1 MNVLFAYQ
9 QIDAGDCEHN
19 DKQDDCRCGCVG
31 RVAAGVAV
39 EHVVDIAHNGVHA
52 RCIQVRPKECHR
64 VGVGFKSADKA
75 GDNQV
80 KDHRGDHR
88 QCDAVKDA
96 PAPGAIHAR
105 GIVIILVH
113 RGECAG

>member
-39 EHVVDIAHNGVHA
+39 EHVVDIAHNGVPIYFLPYVTNTLA
-52 RCIQVRPKECHR
+52 
-64 VGVGFKSADKA
+64 VGLVFMILFKKTA
-75 GDNQV
+75 
-80 KDHRGDHR
+80 
-88 QCDAVKDA
+88 
-96 PAPGAIHAR
+96 
-105 GIVIILVH
+105 
-113 RGECAG
+113 